1 MEPKGIILS
10 IICVLLL
17 SCCAKKIGEVQINLD
32 PNGRTDTIYVSELIT
47 ENPVAELYPTSLTE
61 TAPIN
66 SPRVAK
72 IYSKGEEFSYLI
84 ILAPDKDLNINIKP
98 DSSLTTDSTSDSLV
112 NYLWK
117 SNLDF
122 IDRNSALIFRSE
134 NMDSIPLIFED
145 FEEKRER
152 EINKFNDEFG
162 PRVADLLSY
171 QNQARIYAFLFWLG
185 RVSKELE
192 PENSYFD
199 FIERIPGPTEALKSL
214 PDIYLYK
221 YEIEYLRK
229 HRYLEDVPSFL
240 RFIEDSTANDDLTD
254 FLKAVY
260 IRNLIEIPSYWQ
272 KHEKLFNTEVL
283 TEVLESEKGNRYH
296 HLIEKP
302 SSSFYASQNGKEAY
316 AFDAIDSSGGKFDFS
331 ETNGKVVFMDVW
343 ATWCGPCIK
352 QRPRVVEFAKK
363 YRDNDKVRIMMVSV
377 DSSKDKWLSFL
388 QKEKDNEGTDLFIED
403 GMHSEFGD
411 GYNIK
416 SIPRY
421 ILIGRDGKIIDANIN
436 EPSLATED
444 AIENAIGEN

>member
-1 MEPKGIILS
+1 MEQKGLIFF
-10 IICVLLL
+10 IICILL
-17 SCCAKKIGEVQINLD
+17 SCCAEKREGRQISLD
-32 PNGRTDTIYVSELIT
+32 PNVEMDTIYVSELIT
-47 ENPVAELYPTSLTE
+47 ENPVTKLHDSRR
-61 TAPIN
+61 TATIEVN
-66 SPRVAK
+66 SPTVAK
-72 IYSKGEEFSYLI
+72 IYSKGEKVPYLA
-84 ILAPDKDLNINIKP
+84 ILAPDRNIEISIKS
-98 DSSLTTDSTSDSLV
+98 DSSLTTSSRSDSLV

-122 IDRNSALIFRSE
+122 INRNSALIFRTE
-134 NMDSIPLIFED
+134 NMDSIPLIFEN

-152 EINKFNDEFG
+152 EIDKFNDEFS
-162 PRVADLLSY
+162 PQVSDILNY
-171 QNQARIYAFLFWLG
+171 QNKARIYAFLFWLG

-199 FIERIPGPTEALKSL
+199 FVERIPEPSEALKSL

-229 HRYLEDVPSFL
+229 HRYLEDIPSFL
-240 RFIEDSTANDDLTD
+240 RFIEDRTGNDDLAD
-254 FLKAVY
+254 FLKAIY

-283 TEVLESEKGNRYH
+283 TQVLESEKGNRHH

-316 AFDAIDSSGGKFDFS
+316 AFEAIDRWGNNFDFS
-331 ETNGKVVFMDVW
+331 ELEGKVVFLDVW

-363 YRDNDKVRIMMVSV
+363 YRDNDKVRIIMVSV

-388 QKEKDNEGTDLFIED
+388 KKENDQEGRNLFIKD
-403 GMHSEFGD
+403 GMQTEFGD
-411 GYNIK
+411 GYNVK

-421 ILIGRDGKIIDANIN
+421 ILIGKDGKIIDSNIN

-444 AIENAIGEN
+444 AIEKAIGKN